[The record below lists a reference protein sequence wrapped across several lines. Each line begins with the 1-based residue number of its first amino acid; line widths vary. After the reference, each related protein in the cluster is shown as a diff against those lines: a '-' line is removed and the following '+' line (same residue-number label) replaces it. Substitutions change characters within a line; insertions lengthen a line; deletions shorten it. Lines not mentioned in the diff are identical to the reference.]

1 MRFSVRPVNHNP
13 SEKSYRKAVIISLL
27 ALLSTSGCTL
37 TQKIADLP
45 VVAVRSAINGFTSE
59 KSVDLVALQSDL
71 LRFSDTFILTTSQA
85 TDELQLEAQ
94 PIKRDQQVLVRV
106 RFSSD
111 ILALVTGANAIGN
124 LVNMLVY
131 TTSARF
137 GVEDYWLPKVYGDS
151 VMPLLKVLR
160 EQEKNIWDLA
170 GEILTFDQRGELK
183 KAIANSREKSKHT
196 KGEIGSFASLSLV
209 NDIIKSSAQ
218 TKSSFMPSSVFKL
231 LDIDPLSGLDPA
243 TRELTETRL
252 FGERAM
258 FIVQHMPQLL
268 EWQMELLVER
278 TTKNQEVQQMVS
290 NTTKIAIAG
299 DRLSRTFEQ
308 MPSLIS
314 NEREKILAALKSEQ
328 QGLAELSKQVGLTM
342 GEGSKMADA
351 TEKALKTFAGIVD
364 QLDRS
369 SSEPSSS
376 EPFHIRDYAETALQI
391 DVMMQHTTQLL
402 SMLGPNFE
410 PANIAKLSGLIDKIT
425 LQTQQRSQMV
435 VEYAFQKAVL
445 WVIIS
450 SLVLSLSLLAAG
462 LLYKFLSFKIVSA
475 AEHLK

>member
-1 MRFSVRPVNHNP
+1 
-13 SEKSYRKAVIISLL
+13 
-27 ALLSTSGCTL
+27 
-37 TQKIADLP
+37 
-45 VVAVRSAINGFTSE
+45 
-59 KSVDLVALQSDL
+59 
-71 LRFSDTFILTTSQA
+71 
-85 TDELQLEAQ
+85 
-94 PIKRDQQVLVRV
+94 
-106 RFSSD
+106 
-111 ILALVTGANAIGN
+111 
-124 LVNMLVY
+124 
-131 TTSARF
+131 
-137 GVEDYWLPKVYGDS
+137 
-151 VMPLLKVLR
+151 
-160 EQEKNIWDLA
+160 
-170 GEILTFDQRGELK
+170 
-183 KAIANSREKSKHT
+183 
-196 KGEIGSFASLSLV
+196 
-209 NDIIKSSAQ
+209 
-218 TKSSFMPSSVFKL
+218 MPSSVFKL
-231 LDIDPLSGLDPA
+231 LDIDPLAGLDPA

-268 EWQMELLVER
+268 EWQMELLAAR
-278 TTKNQEVQQMVS
+278 TSKNQEVQQMVS

-299 DRLSRTFEQ
+299 DLLSRTFEQ

-314 NEREKILAALKSEQ
+314 SEREKIIAALKSEQ

-342 GEGSKMADA
+342 GEGSKMADS

-391 DVMMQHTTQLL
+391 DVMMQHTIQLL

-450 SLVLSLSLLAAG
+450 SLVLSLSLLATG
-462 LLYKFLSFKIVSA
+462 LLYKFLSFKIVST

>member
-13 SEKSYRKAVIISLL
+13 SEKSYRKTVIISLF

-71 LRFSDTFILTTSQA
+71 LRFSDTFILATSQA
-85 TDELQLEAQ
+85 TDELQLEGQ
-94 PIKRDQQVLVRV
+94 PIKREQQVLVRV

-151 VMPLLKVLR
+151 VLPLLKVLR

-170 GEILTFDQRGELK
+170 EEILTFDQRGELK
-183 KAIANSREKSKHT
+183 KAIANSRAKSTPT

-231 LDIDPLSGLDPA
+231 LDIDPLAGLDPA

-268 EWQMELLVER
+268 EWQMELLAAR
-278 TTKNQEVQQMVS
+278 TSKNQEVQQMVS

-299 DRLSRTFEQ
+299 DLLSRTFEQ

-314 NEREKILAALKSEQ
+314 SEREKILAALKSEQ

-369 SSEPSSS
+369 SSEPSS

-391 DVMMQHTTQLL
+391 DVMMQHTIQLL

>member
-71 LRFSDTFILTTSQA
+71 LRFSDTFILATSQA
-85 TDELQLEAQ
+85 TDELQLEGQ

-183 KAIANSREKSKHT
+183 KAIANSREKSPHT
-196 KGEIGSFASLSLV
+196 KGEFGSFASLSLV

-231 LDIDPLSGLDPA
+231 LDIDPLAGLDPA

-268 EWQMELLVER
+268 EWQMELLAAR
-278 TTKNQEVQQMVS
+278 TSKNQEVQQMVS

-299 DRLSRTFEQ
+299 DLLSRTFEQ

-314 NEREKILAALKSEQ
+314 SEREKILAALKSEQ

-369 SSEPSSS
+369 SSEPSS

-391 DVMMQHTTQLL
+391 DVMMQHTIQLL